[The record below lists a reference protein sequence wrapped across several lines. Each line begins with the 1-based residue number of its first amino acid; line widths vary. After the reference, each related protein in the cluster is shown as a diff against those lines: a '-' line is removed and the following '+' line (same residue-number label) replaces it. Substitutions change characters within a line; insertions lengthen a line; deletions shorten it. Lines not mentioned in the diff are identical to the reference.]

1 MSEPITPRELAL
13 ELGVPAKTIRD
24 FLRGEYGLLTPRGL
38 KRWELTGDQA
48 ATVRAHFAHSAN

>member
-1 MSEPITPRELAL
+1 MSEPTTPRELAQ
-13 ELGVPAKTIRD
+13 ELGVSAKSIRD
-24 FLRGEYGLLTPRGL
+24 YLRNEYGLLAPRGL